1 MCFDGDFPIA
11 SGGNGHQASGAK
23 AANPKNKP
31 LRFWRNLGFVLFFF
45 PYMQFAHCRWIS
57 QFGEISPKKKTLMRE
72 CKREGPALV
81 EMEH

>member
-1 MCFDGDFPIA
+1 
-11 SGGNGHQASGAK
+11 
-23 AANPKNKP
+23 
-31 LRFWRNLGFVLFFF
+31 LFFF